1 MRPSRTM
8 VVLGGR
14 LIVCLPDDARNYTA
28 HIVGLTSP
36 TVSSSSVLPAARG
49 PREPGRDGRLGTA
62 VTRPSE
68 GALAVWGSR
77 APGEAAVPTS
87 SFVGALLG
95 DPWFQ
100 AVGCGTSVACSSVR

>member
-68 GALAVWGSR
+68 GCACRVGQPRPGRGGR
-77 APGEAAVPTS
+77 AHLVIRRRSP
-87 SFVGALLG
+87 
-95 DPWFQ
+95 
-100 AVGCGTSVACSSVR
+100 R